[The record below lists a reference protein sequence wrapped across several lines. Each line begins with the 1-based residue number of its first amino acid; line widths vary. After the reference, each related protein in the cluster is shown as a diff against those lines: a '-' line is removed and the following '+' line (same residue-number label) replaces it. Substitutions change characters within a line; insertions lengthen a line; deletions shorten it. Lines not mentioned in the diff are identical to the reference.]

1 MFALVDCNACY
12 ASCEQIFRPELRGKP
27 VVVLSNNDGFVVARS
42 KEAKALGIAD
52 LKPFH
57 EVEGIL
63 KQNDVAIFSSNY
75 PLYGDISQ
83 RVMRTLNTFSPHVE
97 VYSIDEMFLSFH
109 GMQHFDLN
117 QIGQTI
123 KQTLWRDI
131 RMPVGVG
138 IAPTKTLSK
147 LANRAA
153 KNIAQLNGVCVM
165 DTPEKWQWMQKR
177 TPVNNVWGIGNRLA
191 AHLKEFEIYT
201 AYDLAT
207 ANAKTLRRRLSI
219 NVERLISELNGTACY
234 ELEEIP
240 QPKKQIYCTRSFG
253 EKLTELEPI
262 QQAIAVYAA
271 RAAQKLRMQNSFTPA
286 IHVFLHT
293 SPWQPNY
300 YSNSMT
306 VKLLYPTNDTRM
318 ISHYAQTAIKKMYR
332 ENSRFMKAGVGLLD
346 IQDRHYYQ
354 YDMFSR
360 GQAAH
365 CDVLMAMLDKT
376 NSRWGRNTV
385 FFGAEGIHKKWAMRQ
400 NYTSPAYTT
409 NWTSLPKVQCV

>member
-1 MFALVDCNACY
+1 MFALVDCNSCY

-63 KQNDVAIFSSNY
+63 KQNKVAIFSSNY

-83 RVMRTLNTFSPHVE
+83 RVMRTLDTFSPHVE

-153 KNIAQLNGVCVM
+153 KNIEKLNGVCVM
-165 DTPEKWQWMQKR
+165 DTPEKWQWIQKR
-177 TPVNNVWGIGNRLA
+177 TPVNKVWGIGNRLA

-219 NVERLISELNGTACY
+219 NVERLIAELNGIACY

-262 QQAIAVYAA
+262 QQAIAVYAG
-271 RAAQKLRMQNSFTPA
+271 RAAQKLRKQNSFTPA

-306 VKLLYPTNDTRM
+306 VKLLHPTNDTRM

-332 ENSRFMKAGVGLLD
+332 ENGRFMKAGVGLLD
-346 IQDRHYYQ
+346 IQDRHFYQ
-354 YDMFSR
+354 YDMFAQ

-365 CDVLMAMLDKT
+365 SDVLMTMLDKT
-376 NSRWGRNTV
+376 NGRWGRNTV

>member
-1 MFALVDCNACY
+1 
-12 ASCEQIFRPELRGKP
+12 
-27 VVVLSNNDGFVVARS
+27 VARS
-42 KEAKALGIAD
+42 KEAKALGIGD

-63 KQNDVAIFSSNY
+63 KQNNVAIFSSNY

-83 RVMRTLNTFSPHVE
+83 RVMGTLSEFSPNVE

-109 GMQHFDLN
+109 GMKNFDLN
-117 QIGQTI
+117 NIGQSI
-123 KQTLWRDI
+123 KSKLWQNI

-153 KNIAQLNGVCVM
+153 KDIPKLNGVCVM
-165 DTPEKWQWMQKR
+165 DTKEKWQWMQKR
-177 TPVNNVWGIGNRLA
+177 TPVNKVWGIGNRLA
-191 AHLKEFEIYT
+191 ANLKEFKIHT

-219 NVERLISELNGTACY
+219 NVERLISELNGIVCY
-234 ELEEIP
+234 EIEEIP

-262 QQAIAVYAA
+262 QQAIAVYAG
-271 RAAQKLRMQNSFTPA
+271 RAAKKLRKQNSFTPA

-306 VKLLYPTNDTRM
+306 VKLPYPTNDTRM
-318 ISHYAQTAIKKMYR
+318 ISHYAQAIIKKMYR
-332 ENSRFMKAGVGLLD
+332 DGYRFMKAGLGLLD
-346 IQDRHYYQ
+346 VQDRHFYQ
-354 YDMFSR
+354 YDMFSQ
-360 GQAAH
+360 GQTKH
-365 CDVLMAMLDKT
+365 SDMLMTILDKT
-376 NSRWGRNTV
+376 NKHWGKNTI
-385 FFGAEGIHKKWAMRQ
+385 FFGSEGIHKKWAMRQ

-409 NWTSLPKVQCV
+409 NWFSLPCVQCI